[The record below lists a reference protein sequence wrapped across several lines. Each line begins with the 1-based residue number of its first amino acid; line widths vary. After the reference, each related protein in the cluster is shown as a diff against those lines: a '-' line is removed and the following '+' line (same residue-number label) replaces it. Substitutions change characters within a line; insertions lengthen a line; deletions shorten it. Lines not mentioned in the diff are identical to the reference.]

1 MIEIEIYHMHYNCR
15 NGMYYVD
22 KSFPQKNKKRKNST
36 NTKKINTPV
45 NSITK
50 TTNKNHNSEIN
61 TPTNNLGSKFGKT
74 EIISSKMIVVDGGMR
89 F

>member
-1 MIEIEIYHMHYNCR
+1 MHYNFK

-36 NTKKINTPV
+36 NTKKINTAV
-45 NSITK
+45 NSPTEI
-50 TTNKNHNSEIN
+50 TNKNRNSEIN
-61 TPTNNLGSKFGKT
+61 TPTNNFSSKFGKT
-74 EIISSKMIVVDGGMR
+74 EIISSRMIVIDGGMR